1 MSNSYS
7 TTQKI
12 FIFTAILMILSPI
25 TAFFVLYD
33 EIIDIFTDLEIL
45 YISIFIGFCI
55 VSLFGAGMLI
65 YNFFKRKFTKPSLI
79 ISQVFMPICLLFVL
93 GGFIYLGAPSAPE
106 DRGPYLSW
114 TQDPKTTMTITFETK
129 TDSSFDI
136 LLGIEPSILETNAT
150 FTKTAIRAEDGYF
163 HYTTTIT
170 NLEANTTYYYGI
182 PGFSPEITGF
192 RTAPDSTLGRYKFIL
207 YGDSR
212 EPDMMFGNQHIP
224 LVNQILNEHDPIDIS
239 FVLNTGDTAGSH
251 DDIEQWNLHFHAIHD
266 VAKSVP
272 YFVASGNHEWNGGE
286 PWYSTENQ
294 PAIDIQ
300 EFPTVDI
307 PNTMYSLN
315 ETSYAFGYANAYF
328 IMIGEPHAGKNN
340 SVYLNWLNNQLAVG
354 NSTYD
359 FTFVSL
365 HRPPFDNRTGGDFY
379 SGDDNPDIIQLEA
392 PMFHYGG
399 VDAVFAGHNHVLA
412 HQNITWADDPVVGRN
427 VTYIIAGGGG
437 AGLREP
443 EYGNWANEYGMG
455 FYGKTIYAEKINHY
469 YLAEMD
475 GTAGTATFTA
485 YSLDGEIIEQ
495 FTIQKYK

>member
-1 MSNSYS
+1 MSNDIESKRKLSILTAVLLFISPIAVSLALRTYL
-7 TTQKI
+7 I
-12 FIFTAILMILSPI
+12 EIFTEP
-25 TAFFVLYD
+25 
-33 EIIDIFTDLEIL
+33 EIL

-55 VSLFGAGMLI
+55 LFLAGGVFLI
-65 YNFFKRKFTKPSLI
+65 YNYIKGRFTR
-79 ISQVFMPICLLFVL
+79 ISKILTMIFLPLCLFLVI
-93 GGFIYLGAPSAPE
+93 GGFAYYGAPDPPAI
-106 DRGPYLSW
+106 RGPYLSW
-114 TQDPKTTMTITFETK
+114 TQDPKTSMTITFET
-129 TDSSFDI
+129 DMDNSFN
-136 LLGIEPSILETNAT
+136 LELGIDPGVLAQNST
-150 FTKTAIRAEDGYF
+150 FVQTEKREDGYY

-170 NLEANTTYYYGI
+170 NLQPNTVYYYKI
-182 PGFSPEITGF
+182 PDFSLSITPF
-192 RTAPDSTLGRYKFIL
+192 RTAPDSPLVNYKFIL

-212 EPDMMFGNQHIP
+212 EENMVIANQHIP
-224 LVNQILNEHDPIDIS
+224 LVNQMLQAYDPLDIS
-239 FVLNTGDTAGSH
+239 FVLNTGDISGTH
-251 DDIEQWNLHFHAIHD
+251 DDINQWNIHFRAIKD
-266 VAKSVP
+266 LAKTVP

-286 PWYSTENQ
+286 PWNSTDNQ

-300 EFPTVDI
+300 EFPISDI

-315 ETSYAFGYANAYF
+315 ETSYSFGYANAYF
-328 IMIGEPHAGKNN
+328 IMIGYPHSGRNE
-340 SVYLNWLNNQLAVG
+340 SVYLNWLNNQLAIG

-365 HRPPFDNRTGGDFY
+365 HRPPFDNRTGGDAY
-379 SGDDNPDIIQLEA
+379 DGDDNPDIIQLEA

-443 EYGNWANEYGMG
+443 EYGNWANEYDMG
-455 FYGKTIYAEKINHY
+455 FYGKTIYAEKVNHY
-469 YLAEMD
+469 YLAEMN

-485 YSLDGEIIEQ
+485 YDLDGDIIEQ